1 MEISHIT
8 VFLQFYKFQ
17 FMSFRFLFFC
27 LFFNTLYPQS
37 NFLSVDLKTVDSEK
51 TLKEV
56 KLIKDQRNGDYYTV
70 LEEEKTTYAF
80 KYNKNKALLGQ
91 ITSEGLKRKYKEII
105 GHIIKGNQLILIQKN
120 NKGNKFAYIKYD
132 FANQTTIEE
141 EYEIEDR
148 SDRFVESYI
157 TPDYLIM
164 FTINFNDNTF
174 KKWRFFIDG
183 NYKVE
188 KVPFTSILK
197 ASDSDLKLTR
207 DYLGEAQGLSTVVQ
221 MSKVNNKIPN
231 NLEITTELNKMYEY
245 EDSFYWTI
253 DHEKEF
259 TILINFKSPDFYPE
273 VNLIPKPAREKTNC
287 ISNSFVFE
295 NKIAQVASNN
305 KEMVVEI
312 KSLEKPYQVIK
323 KLQVNKDEDIPF
335 RNSPILQE
343 GSAYSFGATRK
354 MEKTSKLLRK
364 MTSDK
369 NGISILKINNKYHAT
384 IGGTRPQN
392 TGGGMMM
399 PGFGAMPVT
408 QFGAVTMSY
417 NPTFYAYG
425 TYASTGST
433 RIECLFDTN
442 FNHVP
447 GDIPQ
452 NVFDKIDDFKEI
464 LDGYKTESVNFIDD
478 NVIFGYW
485 EPKAQMYFF
494 KVFE

>member
-1 MEISHIT
+1 MLLRI
-8 VFLQFYKFQ
+8 
-17 FMSFRFLFFC
+17 LFCC
-27 LFFNTLYPQS
+27 LCLNTLYPQS
-37 NFLSVDLKTVDSEK
+37 NFLSVDLQTVDTKKS
-51 TLKEV
+51 LKEV
-56 KLIKDQRNGDYYTV
+56 KLIKDQSTGDYYTI
-70 LEEEKTTYAF
+70 LEEKKTTNAF
-80 KYNKNKALLGQ
+80 KYNQNKALLGQ

-105 GHIIKGNQLILIQKN
+105 GHIIKDNQLILIQKN
-120 NKGNKFAYIKYD
+120 DKGNKFAYIKYN

-141 EYEIEDR
+141 EYDIEDR

-188 KVPFTSILK
+188 KVPLTSILK
-197 ASDSDLKLTR
+197 ASDSDLKLAR

-231 NLEITTELNKMYEY
+231 NLEITTELNKMYEN

-259 TILINFKSPDFYPE
+259 TILINFKSPDFYPK
-273 VNLIPKPAREKTNC
+273 VNLIPMPELDKSSYK
-287 ISNSFVFE
+287 SNSFIFE
-295 NKIAQVASNN
+295 NKIAQVVSNN
-305 KEMVVEI
+305 KEMVIEI
-312 KSLEKPYQVIK
+312 KSLEKPYQLIK
-323 KLQVNKDEDIPF
+323 KLQVNKDDDIPF
-335 RNSPILQE
+335 RNSAILQE
-343 GSAYSFGATRK
+343 GSMYSFGSTRE

-364 MTSDK
+364 MSSDK
-369 NGISILKINNKYHAT
+369 NGISIHNINNQYHIT

-399 PGFGAMPVT
+399 PGFGAMPVG
-408 QFGAVTMSY
+408 QFGGFTMSY

-425 TYASTGST
+425 MYTSTGST
-433 RIECLFDTN
+433 RIECLFDAG

-447 GDIPQ
+447 GGIPE

-478 NVIFGYW
+478 HVIFGYW

-494 KVFE
+494 KMFE

>member
-1 MEISHIT
+1 MEILLIN
-8 VFLQFYKFQ
+8 VFLQSYKFL
-17 FMSFRFLFFC
+17 FMSFRFLIFC

-37 NFLSVDLKTVDSEK
+37 NFLSVDLKTVDFEK
-51 TLKEV
+51 NLKEV
-56 KLIKDQRNGDYYTV
+56 KLIKDQSTGDYYTV

-80 KYNKNKALLGQ
+80 KYNKNKVLLGQ

-141 EYEIEDR
+141 EYDIDDR
-148 SDRFVESYI
+148 SDRFVEGFI
-157 TPDYLIM
+157 TSDYFIM
-164 FTINFNDNTF
+164 FTVNIYDN
-174 KKWRFFIDG
+174 KLKRWKFFIDG
-183 NYKVE
+183 TYKTDII
-188 KVPFTSILK
+188 PLNSILK
-197 ASDSDLKLTR
+197 SINSDIKQVGY
-207 DYLGEAQGLSTVVQ
+207 YLVESQGLSSVVQ

-231 NLEITTELNKMYEY
+231 NLEITTELNKMYENK
-245 EDSFYWTI
+245 DSFYWTI

-273 VNLIPKPAREKTNC
+273 VDLIPMPELDKLSNK
-287 ISNSFVFE
+287 SNSFIFE
-295 NKIAQVASNN
+295 NKIAQVVSNN

-312 KSLEKPYQVIK
+312 KSLKKPYQLIK
-323 KLQVNKDEDIPF
+323 KLQVNKDDDIPF
-335 RNSPILQE
+335 KNSAILQE

-364 MTSDK
+364 MSSDK
-369 NGISILKINNKYHAT
+369 NGISILKINNLYHAT

-447 GDIPQ
+447 GDIPE